1 MKLKRKTLIS
11 SMPKILKYY
20 KHSLPIKV
28 RFSDLDIVGH
38 LNNSRYQ
45 TYIEEARIAYFH
57 DVVNHDKK
65 SLNFHSVVS
74 KITIDFIK
82 PIEFGDDI
90 TIYTRV
96 FNINERSHEVHNLFV
111 RRENEKT
118 EIMATAQTL
127 MAAFD
132 YNTKQPSTYPSAYLE
147 KVKQFEETGEIP
159 TGAR

>member
-1 MKLKRKTLIS
+1 
-11 SMPKILKYY
+11 MPKILKYY
-20 KHSLPIKV
+20 KHSHSIKV
-28 RFSDLDIVGH
+28 RFSDLDVVGH

-57 DVVNHDKK
+57 DVVIHDKT
-65 SLNFHSVVS
+65 SLDFHSVVS

-96 FNINERSHEVHNLFV
+96 FNFNERSHEIHNLFV

-127 MAAFD
+127 MVAFD
-132 YNTKQPSTYPSAYLE
+132 YNTKQPSTYPEEYIE
-147 KVKQFEETGEIP
+147 KVKQFEEQSTGE
-159 TGAR
+159 R